1 MIDLLL
7 TLGMLA
13 VAALLWGS
21 FRLWKRDR
29 RRAVLM
35 AVAGAVILFN
45 IVMWSTMPTR
55 G

>member
-1 MIDLLL
+1 MTDLLL

-13 VAALLWGS
+13 VVALLWGAA
-21 FRLWKRDR
+21 RLWRTDR

-35 AVAGAVILFN
+35 GLAGAVILFN
-45 IVMWSTMPTR
+45 IVMWSGLPTR